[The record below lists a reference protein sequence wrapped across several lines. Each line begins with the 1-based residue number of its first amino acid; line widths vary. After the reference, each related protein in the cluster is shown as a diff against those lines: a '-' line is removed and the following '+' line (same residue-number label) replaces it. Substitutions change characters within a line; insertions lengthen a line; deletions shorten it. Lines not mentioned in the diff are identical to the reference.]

1 MVGFLDGIQ
10 FWHWLILAAVFA
22 GVEIV
27 TPGFFFI
34 WLGGAGLVTG
44 LIVLVTPAF
53 GWEGQFVIFAALSA
67 VSVLAWYRFGRKFRI
82 ATDDATLNRRS
93 ESLIGRVGNLIEP
106 IVNGRGKVKIDD
118 SVWNAE
124 GTDQPLGAQVK
135 ITGVRGTI
143 LLVEKGA

>member
-1 MVGFLDGIQ
+1 MDGFLDGMQ

-22 GVEIV
+22 GLEIM

-34 WLGGAGLVTG
+34 WLGAAGLATG
-44 LIVLVTPAF
+44 LIVLVAPAL
-53 GWEGQFVIFAALSA
+53 GWENQLVVFAALSA
-67 VSVLAWYRFGRKFRI
+67 ISVLAWYKFGRKFRV

-124 GTDQPLGAQVK
+124 GTDQPMGTQVK

-143 LLVEKGA
+143 LLVDRAG